1 MWSLDE
7 TLDIS
12 FNTVYFSSYLILF
25 IIVYDDL
32 ILWLEGPGLGG
43 GLGLPRAAEGA
54 PPGPRPGAGLAV
66 PPAGAET
73 PPPPAQTAPDNHSE
87 RTAKI
92 CLSPLI
98 IELRL
103 NVNIS
108 CMVFLRGERSTFFNV
123 HCKK

>member
-7 TLDIS
+7 ISDIS

-43 GLGLPRAAEGA
+43 GLGLPQAAEGA

-73 PPPPAQTAPDNHSE
+73 PPPPAQTAPDNQSE